1 MELDGP
7 SLPAWGVW
15 IEIQIK
21 LAKPY
26 LTPSLPA
33 WGVWIEISSV
43 SGSVSYCV
51 LSLPA
56 WGVWIEIGG
65 VQWPDD
71 ER

>member
-26 LTPSLPA
+26 
-33 WGVWIEISSV
+33 ISP
-43 SGSVSYCV
+43 
-51 LSLPA
+51 SLPA